1 MATLKLT
8 PRYFNDYE
16 AAYKVLS
23 QTKDFRQSQWESS
36 ANKGELDAYMTVL
49 INAENIKDRQ
59 QFYKDYNLDYS
70 DDKTYTAALY
80 NEILA
85 DRTNTDEERTSYVT
99 DDAGNIVMDEQGK
112 PTTKTYKMSDYDYR
126 KQIIKAYND
135 ANYEK
140 YLVQQE
146 QERKD
151 SMNGFNKFMAT
162 TASIGTEFV
171 YGLANQFDDVFN
183 SLAAIG
189 NGIDAAFKGESI
201 SDAIVKTNASD
212 TWRIFEQAGLQD
224 AIIDFERRYTH
235 MRDLDGNYS
244 NFGKYAGGVASTLGQ
259 MAPSM
264 LGGKLAGGLAKG
276 LGASTKI
283 ATTISEATSTL
294 IFYQGMTAG
303 NVREIYNEMSK
314 NNVTPSSAAILAN
327 ATIKSTLQWAVE
339 IGLARVLGG
348 TSLDKMVFGRSVG
361 KSVGKSLT
369 ASAGKRILGDFVQE
383 GLEEVFQDTSDFLV
397 DKAFGLLIDEN
408 FGKLTNL
415 TWQSLV
421 DSFIIGGLASFAGS
435 AMQIVTTK
443 RVETPNIAYNKDGTM
458 KRYKHDVRYTEDVK
472 DADGNVIYK
481 KGDIKYKAGD
491 VAYSKLNKLASW
503 EYGLNMQS
511 FMQNFATLQEQGEGL
526 IKNYD
531 TKQGTEYAT
540 AFTEMYAAF
549 RMITSVYESIG
560 EERFKAANDIL
571 TTVTSMINAG
581 KFNSASLKMLST
593 DLMNT
598 LQGIDKDA
606 MEKAKDKILKAGITE
621 VEHVVNRDDDLSKLN
636 INDSTKQELE
646 KLFNG
651 DKTIAKI
658 VLTKDGKNIV
668 VTDNQL
674 FVPINYANNGSAE
687 VLYANVAEQTL
698 VENIVKGKYKG
709 FVLDNV
715 LDLYKQVSGKE
726 DADIEEA
733 IYNLV
738 FNDSFFRIVLSTA
751 NKDMYTFVSSLID
764 IEKKVVKDN
773 LRSAIYS
780 QKLNT
785 VIANMKAALFD
796 YLCNQPNADYKLD
809 IFTVDEQKKIA
820 ATRWCRNLY
829 ARVIN
834 NVSFKK
840 LNENDWTVLTNRV
853 NAMPISQTEKNTIL
867 KNLKSEKVDVR
878 TSAMNRIATVYAGV
892 FTTNYDGKI
901 YMPDTTIPNRTFNAF
916 LQEQGQ
922 TIATFVSDSVD
933 TATKNTVAQMY
944 GEYNTE
950 NLIKFRQSQ
959 FMQSTNNKYT
969 FRFNKQGKLGIYEAS
984 TNKQVGFS
992 TYNAQRDSVLK
1003 GTNLDERTV
1012 IERGHK
1018 KNYLVQEILNS
1029 EIDDATAAYL
1039 SIDDVITDPSLLSE
1053 QMQADI
1059 QLKYGEVNIEN
1070 TFLYLRQHFIDKLKT
1085 TTVIVLQD
1093 GSYAFGDIRPMKSSL
1108 IFDSVLINEKTTI
1121 KELIKAKYLY
1131 GRLADI
1137 KIKLT
1142 DDNSVVASYNSDN
1155 NTIFINRVV
1164 AKTGS
1169 DFLTFAFLH
1178 EFQHAIQVENKMN
1191 VGMNSDWIN
1200 SKNLS
1205 KTMRANIIK
1214 DVRKH
1219 RPELFTDIEKGS
1231 NTEAEIVNDFVYFAS
1246 GESTAF
1252 GIDASNLVDF
1262 YPVVV
1267 SDSKAG
1273 TSINFPWGNSYN
1285 ITSKLPASMVFTLET
1300 FDNNLTKEEIAMYTA
1315 ILNDIYDNNDYS
1327 KLESLLSRITPTERN
1342 IIDTFVNLLDVLDAN
1357 NTQYLKIAHVENFEE
1372 LAYEL
1377 VIAIDDMILNKSV
1390 DSSRSGI
1397 RTKLNSVLDT
1407 YLLKTKIPQ
1416 YIYNANYKSLSVT
1429 DLVNLCKNEFSRLPA
1444 TMLPIAQDI
1453 IKQFVDKAVFTVPNI
1468 KIVEYVYDY
1477 DGTRQTDVLGF
1488 QFGNLI
1494 RYNASFIDSKPNFV
1508 RTYLHE
1514 MVHYLTAPLL
1524 WAKDESNINLTSNTK
1539 ILLNLYDSI
1548 YTDLFIGIRK
1558 DKSINNKK
1566 ILYPVTKYEE
1576 LASGI
1581 TNEPFL
1587 KYVSTHNILTNEVR
1601 KAVDLKFNTLFE
1613 NDAER
1618 IISVVKGLID
1628 TDTTSDLIRVFKNY
1642 AKDMENTLVYQSQRY
1657 TETHSGAFAE
1667 LDHDI
1672 LKNKWFRR
1680 ENGKTYYEDD
1690 PNFAKTSLG
1699 PVDYDMSLKS
1709 SNENERK
1716 LLENITKEANTIAQ
1730 ANSNMTSEQLT
1741 NELQQ
1746 KYKFVPADVLREIA
1760 NDVVNKSKIE
1770 LDKLAEN
1777 ITPRKASYK
1786 KKTETKK
1793 RYVSQKAS
1801 TGTNLEKYG
1810 YTAKYKKTQ
1819 MDSGLQKFIVNA
1831 TENINKSLWTKL
1843 TEGKL
1848 TVMDVMD
1855 YFRDTK
1861 TIDNETFKLI
1871 NDSFFQNKNIK
1882 TFEQLNRYV
1891 NDTKK
1896 YYAVRAILN
1905 KLGYGENL
1913 VSSTDTKLFEKVLAI
1928 IDNDEKL
1935 KKLYDEIVD
1944 RYEYFKKEDRQLII
1958 SEKMLRRLW
1967 MQYFD
1972 GSTAS
1977 AGYVAAVAKAA
1988 AINKWIITGDANT
2001 KVAKNL
2007 SDEVAED
2014 IQFGDTV
2021 EDKSSQNAFEEIFYS
2036 ADRKEQVEEIMKIDG
2051 PRYIKE
2057 LMSAGLS
2064 QYQLQEKFHKKWEEL
2079 LEMND
2084 IDFAKQYAK
2093 IVRGM
2098 SSAEIDTI
2106 FARHIV
2112 ADTAGVNVT
2121 KLSETEATKLAIVA
2135 DSLRNNARTSW
2146 AIVNNIRSM
2155 LRTIKSNLTEKSK
2168 KRFIKDNTDIFNDN
2182 FTIKDNLL
2190 YIDKNGKRTYTNEA
2204 SLIELENRIRQLSK
2218 DVRKNAYSSE
2228 AALKIQKSF
2237 ERKIKELERE
2247 KAKLVEKVLTG
2258 KTKKVVTYTIA
2269 DEDIVIDTTKQIPPA
2284 LKRLLE
2290 IEFNKTGTTKT
2301 KYVVEG
2307 DQQYIKSNL
2316 NKFVSEN
2323 AEFLAALSQAD
2334 VDSIIDFYMTSNILP
2349 STNQAGKYSSV
2360 QVYLMTYLLR
2370 ANKLG
2375 QFTLTEQQVSD
2386 IQERLYQIVNISA
2399 KNLANWKA
2407 ALPLLDPTKTIIQ
2420 SLAKST
2426 DIEFSASDVENLVS
2440 VISTGDVSTIEKAKE
2455 RMYRNGLLQYKGR
2468 KQSFVSKLIKFER
2481 MAMLSSPGTAIRNI
2495 TSNVIVSSG
2504 NRLGGAI
2511 GTGVSKL
2518 LEKLWPKKFKHIDGQ
2533 YKFIG
2538 TKVDADTQQF
2548 IKTNIVDNGFLEL
2561 VRDGINKYDTR
2572 KHKTQL
2578 TTGEDAI
2585 IDLTVESI
2593 KSKIFNDQSFKL
2605 KFVNDVQGLILKML
2619 SDNKSI
2625 DKAALRYFGKMLV
2638 EDKVDLTKGLTQNV
2652 INTFAEAYK
2661 LAAFDY
2667 MHKSNFFN
2675 TIETQLKQRLGEGA
2689 YFMYKQVFPFAA
2701 ASWNWFMEGLNYTPV
2716 GLVRGILQYAKLEN
2730 TIETMEAKRQK
2741 GENVVSSRFAEYLAK
2756 RTIGKGIIGTIGMG
2770 IGIALAATGHAGI
2783 DEEDDKYKLF
2793 IAIGGEK
2800 ITVDISNVFGTQGI
2814 LVGIALIS
2822 SFKGDGDI
2830 MSAIAATLD
2839 AMFSDSVYSD
2849 VFNSFRY
2856 SDSFGDWLLQ
2866 QPFTILGM
2874 FIPNFVSTLSSIVN
2888 RYKIKYS
2895 SGIAGKFERLAVKA
2909 IPGIAYAFPKHMDP
2923 YTGETQ
2929 VPYKAQM
2936 LVTLVNKLAPFKI
2949 YPYNVSDI
2957 EKEAISVGVNRG
2969 YLSGRYEINGEK
2981 VKLSAEEFQTA
2992 NEYYGKLNNKKL
3004 SELYSNKKSYKVWD
3018 EKKQEYVELKY
3029 SKMTNEQ
3036 KKTVIERIMNDNG
3049 TITKVYML
3057 TSKGYKYY
3065 TTESN
3070 YDELKKL
3077 GIKNAYKKTKDK
3089 EGFIKS

>member
-8 PRYFNDYE
+8 PNYFNDYE

-36 ANKGELDAYMTVL
+36 ANKGELDQYMTVL

-85 DRTNTDEERTSYVT
+85 DRTNTEQERSRYVT
-99 DDAGNIVMDEQGK
+99 DDAGNIVMDTQGK
-112 PTTKTYKMSDYDYR
+112 PTIEKYKMSDYDYY
-126 KQIIKAYND
+126 KQIIKADND

-140 YLVQQE
+140 YLIQQE

-151 SMNGFNKFMAT
+151 SMNGFNKFIGT
-162 TASIGTEFV
+162 VASIGTEFV

-224 AIIDFERRYTH
+224 AIIEFERRYTH

-244 NFGKYAGGVASTLGQ
+244 GFGKYVGGVASTLGQ
-259 MAPSM
+259 MLPSM
-264 LGGKLAGGLAKG
+264 IGGKLSGSLAKG
-276 LGASTKI
+276 LDASTKT
-283 ATTISEATSTL
+283 ATTISKAVSTL
-294 IFYQGMTAG
+294 VFYQGMTAG
-303 NVREIYNEMSK
+303 NVREIYEQFAK
-314 NNVTPSSAAILAN
+314 DNVTVPSAAILAN

-339 IGLARVLGG
+339 IGLAKVFGG

-361 KSVGKSLT
+361 KSTGKSLT
-369 ASAGKRILGDFVQE
+369 TSAGKRILGDFVQE

-397 DKAFGLLIDEN
+397 DQAFGLLIDEN

-415 TWQSLV
+415 TWQSLI

-443 RVETPNIAYNKDGTM
+443 RVQTANTKVD
-458 KRYKHDVRYTEDVK
+458 R
-472 DADGNVIYK
+472 DGN
-481 KGDIKYKAGD
+481 IKL
-491 VAYSKLNKLASW
+491 SKLNKLASW

-526 IKNYD
+526 IKNYNA
-531 TKQGTEYAT
+531 KQGTEYAT
-540 AFTEMYAAF
+540 AFTEMYSAF
-549 RMITSVYESIG
+549 RMITSVYKSIG
-560 EERFKAANDIL
+560 EERFNAANDIL
-571 TTVTSMINAG
+571 TTITSMINAG

-621 VEHVVNRDDDLSKLN
+621 VELVVNRDDDLSKLN
-636 INDSTKQELE
+636 IKDSTKQELE

-651 DKTIAKI
+651 DKTIAKV
-658 VLTKDGKNIV
+658 VLTKDGKHIV

-674 FVPINYANNGSAE
+674 FVPINYANNSSAE

-698 VENIVKGKYKG
+698 VENIVKGKYRG
-709 FVLDNV
+709 FVLDNI
-715 LDLYKQVSGKE
+715 LDLYKKVSGRE
-726 DADIEEA
+726 DANIEEA
-733 IYNLV
+733 VYNLV

-751 NKDMYTFVSSLID
+751 NKDTYAFVSSLID

-785 VIANMKAALFD
+785 VVSNMKAALFE
-796 YLCNQPNADYKLD
+796 YLCNQPNADYELD

-820 ATRWCRNLY
+820 ATAWCRNLY

-834 NVSFKK
+834 NASFKK

-853 NAMPISQTEKNTIL
+853 NAMPVSQTEKNTIL
-867 KNLKSEKVDVR
+867 NNLKSEKVDVR
-878 TSAMNRIATVYAGV
+878 TSAMNRIATIYAGV

-916 LQEQGQ
+916 LRENELTIQ
-922 TIATFVSDSVD
+922 TLANDDI
-933 TATKNTVAQMY
+933 
-944 GEYNTE
+944 E
-950 NLIKFRQSQ
+950 FRQSQ
-959 FMQSTNNKYT
+959 FMKATNNKYT
-969 FRFNKQGKLGIYEAS
+969 FRFDKQGKLGVYEAS

-992 TYNAQRDSVLK
+992 AYNAQQYSVLK

-1012 IERGHK
+1012 VERGHK

-1029 EIDDATAAYL
+1029 EVDDATAAYL

-1070 TFLYLRQHFIDKLKT
+1070 TFMYLRQHFIDKLKT

-1108 IFDSVLINEKTTI
+1108 IGDSVVINEKTTI
-1121 KELIKAKYLY
+1121 KQLIKSKYLY

-1142 DDNSVVASYNSDN
+1142 DNDIVAEYNSEN
-1155 NTIFINRVV
+1155 NTIFVNKQI
-1164 AKTGS
+1164 AKAGGNY
-1169 DFLTFAFLH
+1169 LTFAFLH

-1191 VGMNSDWIN
+1191 IGINSDWIN

-1219 RPELFTDIEKGS
+1219 KPELFKDITKGS
-1231 NTEAEIVNDFVYFAS
+1231 DTEAKIVNDFVYFAS

-1252 GIDASNLVDF
+1252 GIDASNLIDF

-1267 SDSKAG
+1267 IDSKAG
-1273 TSINFPWGNSYN
+1273 TLISFSWGNSYN

-1315 ILNDIYDNNDYS
+1315 ILNDIYDNDDYS
-1327 KLESLLSRITPTERN
+1327 KLEALLHRITPTENN
-1342 IIDTFVNLLDVLDAN
+1342 IANIFVNLLDVLDAN
-1357 NTQYLKIAHVENFEE
+1357 NTQYLKITHYDSFEE
-1372 LAYEL
+1372 LVYNLCEEIYYMLSNENTDIDVNRSAIL
-1377 VIAIDDMILNKSV
+1377 AKLDQIADE
-1390 DSSRSGI
+1390 
-1397 RTKLNSVLDT
+1397 

-1416 YIYNANYKSLSVT
+1416 NIYDVNYKSLSVNE
-1429 DLVNLCKNEFSRLPA
+1429 LAALCKNNFNKLPA
-1444 TMLPIAQDI
+1444 TMLPIAEDI
-1453 IKQFVDKAVFTVPNI
+1453 VKQFTSKAVFTIPNI
-1468 KIVEYVYDY
+1468 KTIDWLNDVEGYKDTGVH
-1477 DGTRQTDVLGF
+1477 GF
-1488 QFGNLI
+1488 QLGNLI
-1494 RYNASFIDSKPNFV
+1494 RYNALFIDIESDFV

-1524 WAKDESNINLTSNTK
+1524 WAKDRSNIDLSNNTK
-1539 ILLNLYDSI
+1539 ILLDLYNSI
-1548 YTDLFIGIRK
+1548 YTDLLVNIRK
-1558 DKSINNKK
+1558 DKTIKNTD
-1566 ILYPVTKYEE
+1566 ILYPITRFAEV
-1576 LASGI
+1576 ASGI
-1581 TNEPFL
+1581 TNEAFL
-1587 KYVSTHNILTNEVR
+1587 EYIATHDVLTNEVR
-1601 KAVDLKFNTLFE
+1601 KAIDLKFNTSFE
-1613 NDAER
+1613 NDRQRVTA
-1618 IISVVKGLID
+1618 IIKGLID
-1628 TDTTSDLIRVFKNY
+1628 VDTTSDLIRIYKEY
-1642 AKDMENTLVYQSQRY
+1642 TKDIENTMQYQSQQYAER
-1657 TETHSGAFAE
+1657 HHGQFAKLYKDSRRNE
-1667 LDHDI
+1667 
-1672 LKNKWFRR
+1672 WFRLEGTKR
-1680 ENGKTYYEDD
+1680 YYQDD
-1690 PNFAKTSLG
+1690 INFAKTSLG
-1699 PVDYDMSLKS
+1699 PTDYNMSIKP
-1709 SNENERK
+1709 SNESERR
-1716 LLENITKEANTIAQ
+1716 LLENIANEANTIVQ
-1730 ANSNMTSEQLT
+1730 TNSNMKSEQLA

-1746 KYKFVPADVLREIA
+1746 KYKFVPIDILLEIA
-1760 NDVVNKSKIE
+1760 NSVVNKSEIE

-1777 ITPRKASYK
+1777 IAPKKTSYK

-1801 TGTNLEKYG
+1801 VGTNLEKYG

-1819 MDSGLQKFIVNA
+1819 MDPGLQKFIVNA
-1831 TENINKSLWTKL
+1831 TENIDKSLWTKL

-1848 TVMDVMD
+1848 TVTNVMD

-1882 TFEQLNRYV
+1882 TFEQLNSYI
-1891 NDTKK
+1891 NNTNK
-1896 YYAVRAILN
+1896 YYAVRAILI

-1928 IDNDEKL
+1928 IDNDENL
-1935 KKLYDEIVD
+1935 KKLYDDIVD
-1944 RYEYFKKEDRQLII
+1944 RYEYFKKENRQLII

-1967 MQYFD
+1967 MEYFD

-1988 AINKWIITGDANT
+1988 AINKWIITGEADT
-2001 KVAKNL
+2001 KVAKKL

-2014 IQFGDTV
+2014 MRV
-2021 EDKSSQNAFEEIFYS
+2021 EDVLPDEHSQDAFEEIFYS
-2036 ADRKEQVEEIMKIDG
+2036 ANRKEQVEEIMKIAG
-2051 PRYIKE
+2051 PRYIKK
-2057 LMSAGLS
+2057 LMAAGLN
-2064 QYQLQEKFHKKWEEL
+2064 QHQIQAKFHKKWEEL

-2084 IDFAKQYAK
+2084 TDFAKQYAK

-2098 SSAEIDTI
+2098 SSAEVNAI
-2106 FARHIV
+2106 FARHLI
-2112 ADTAGVNVT
+2112 ADTAGVNVNN
-2121 KLSETEATKLAIVA
+2121 LSETEATKLAIVA
-2135 DSLRNNARTSW
+2135 DSLQNSTRTSW

-2168 KRFIKDNTDIFNDN
+2168 KRFLKDNADIFNDN
-2182 FTIKDNLL
+2182 LTIKDDLL
-2190 YIDKNGKRTYTNEA
+2190 YTQKDGKRTYTNEA
-2204 SLIELENRIRQLSK
+2204 NLIELENRIRQLSK
-2218 DVRKNAYSSE
+2218 DVRKNTYSTE
-2228 AALKIQKSF
+2228 ASLRMQKMF
-2237 ERKIKELERE
+2237 KKKIKALELE
-2247 KAKLVEKVLTG
+2247 KVNLVEKVLTG
-2258 KTKKVVTYTIA
+2258 KSKKVVTYTIA
-2269 DEDIVIDTTKQIPPA
+2269 DEDITIDTTKQIPPA

-2386 IQERLYQIVNISA
+2386 IQQRLYQIVNISA

-2440 VISTGDVSTIEKAKE
+2440 AIRTGNVATIEKAKK
-2455 RMYRNGLLQYKGR
+2455 RMYRNGLIQYKGR
-2468 KQSFVSKLIKFER
+2468 KQSFLTKLIKFER
-2481 MAMLSSPGTAIRNI
+2481 MAMLSGPGTAIRNL
-2495 TSNVIVSSG
+2495 TSNVIVSNG
-2504 NRLGGAI
+2504 NRLGSTI
-2511 GTGVSKL
+2511 GTDVSKL
-2518 LEKLWPKKFKHIDGQ
+2518 LEKLWPKKFKHVEGQ
-2533 YKFIG
+2533 YKFTG
-2538 TKVDADTQQF
+2538 TKVDANTQQF
-2548 IKTNIVDNGFLEL
+2548 IKANIIDNGFLEL

-2593 KSKIFNDQSFKL
+2593 KSKIFNDQSFKRKFINNAQSLVL
-2605 KFVNDVQGLILKML
+2605 KVL
-2619 SDNKSI
+2619 SDNKFI
-2625 DKAALRYFGKMLV
+2625 DKDALRYFGKMLV
-2638 EDKVDLTKGLTQNV
+2638 EDKVDLTKGLTQDV

-2667 MHKSNFFN
+2667 MHKPNFFN
-2675 TIETQLKQRLGEGA
+2675 TIETQLKEKLGEGA
-2689 YFMYKQVFPFAA
+2689 YFMYKQIFPFAA
-2701 ASWNWFMEGLNYTPV
+2701 ASWNWAAEGLMYSPI
-2716 GLVRGILQYAKLEN
+2716 GLIKGILDFAKLEK
-2730 TIETMEAKRQK
+2730 TIESMEEKRQR

-2756 RTIGKGIIGTIGMG
+2756 RKIGKGVIGSIGWA
-2770 IGIALAATGHAGI
+2770 IGIALAALGIAGI
-2783 DEEDDKYKLF
+2783 DDEDDKYKLF
-2793 IAIGGEK
+2793 ISIGNEK
-2800 ITVDISNVFGTQGI
+2800 IAVDISNIFGTQGI
-2814 LVGIALIS
+2814 LGGIALIS
-2822 SFKGDGDI
+2822 GFKDNADI
-2830 MSAIAATLD
+2830 TSVLSAVLESI
-2839 AMFSDSVYSD
+2839 FSETIFSE

-2856 SDSFGDWLLQ
+2856 SNSFGEWLVQ
-2866 QPFTILGM
+2866 QPFAMLNM

-2895 SGIAGKFERLAVKA
+2895 SGIAGKFEQLVVKA
-2909 IPGIAYAFPKHMDP
+2909 IPGIVYAFPMPGIPYEFPKYMDP

-2936 LVTLVNKLAPFKI
+2936 LVMLVNKLAPFKI

-2957 EKEAISVGVNRG
+2957 EKEAISVGVDKG
-2969 YLSGRYEINGEK
+2969 YLSGRYEVNGEK
-2981 VKLSAEEFQTA
+2981 IKLSAIEFQTA
-2992 NEYYGKLNNKKL
+2992 NEYYGKLNNKTL

-3018 EKKQEYVELKY
+3018 KKKQEYVELKY

-3065 TTESN
+3065 TNESN

-3077 GIKNAYKKTKDK
+3077 GIKNIYKKTKDK
-3089 EGFIKS
+3089 EGFIKG

>member
-8 PRYFNDYE
+8 PNYFNDYE

-151 SMNGFNKFMAT
+151 SMNGFNKFIGT
-162 TASIGTEFV
+162 VASIGTEFV

-244 NFGKYAGGVASTLGQ
+244 NFGKYVGGVASTLGQ

-264 LGGKLAGGLAKG
+264 LGGKLSGGLAKG

-283 ATTISEATSTL
+283 ANTVSQATSTL
-294 IFYQGMTAG
+294 IFYQGMTSG
-303 NVREIYNEMSK
+303 NIREIYSEMSK

-339 IGLARVLGG
+339 IGLAKVLGG

-443 RVETPNIAYNKDGTM
+443 RVQTANTKVD
-458 KRYKHDVRYTEDVK
+458 R
-472 DADGNVIYK
+472 DGN
-481 KGDIKYKAGD
+481 IKL
-491 VAYSKLNKLASW
+491 SKLNKLASW

-571 TTVTSMINAG
+571 TTITSMINAG

-606 MEKAKDKILKAGITE
+606 METAKDKILKAGITE

-636 INDSTKQELE
+636 IKDSTKQELE
-646 KLFNG
+646 KLFDG

-674 FVPINYANNGSAE
+674 FVPTNYANNGSAE

-709 FVLDNV
+709 FVLDSV

-773 LRSAIYS
+773 LRNAVYS

-829 ARVIN
+829 ARVTN

-853 NAMPISQTEKNTIL
+853 NAMPTSQTEKDTIL

-922 TIATFVSDSVD
+922 TIETFVSDSVD

-959 FMQSTNNKYT
+959 FMQATNNKYT

-1142 DDNSVVASYNSDN
+1142 DDNNVVASYNSNN

-1205 KTMRANIIK
+1205 KTMRANIIA

-1219 RPELFTDIEKGS
+1219 RPELFTDINKGS

-1252 GIDASNLVDF
+1252 GIDASKLVDF

-1267 SDSKAG
+1267 SDSKTG

-1285 ITSKLPASMVFTLET
+1285 ITSRLPASMVFTLET

-1315 ILNDIYDNNDYS
+1315 ILNDIYDNDDYS
-1327 KLESLLSRITPTERN
+1327 KLEALLRRITPTENN
-1342 IIDTFVNLLDVLDAN
+1342 IANVFVNLLDVLDAN
-1357 NTQYLKIAHVENFEE
+1357 NTQYLKITHYDVFEE
-1372 LAYEL
+1372 LVYDL
-1377 VIAIDDMILNKSV
+1377 CNRLYDTYLNKNINSN
-1390 DSSRSGI
+1390 RSAI
-1397 RTKLNSVLDT
+1397 IAKLEYIANE

-1416 YIYNANYKSLSVT
+1416 NIYDVNYKSLSVNE
-1429 DLVNLCKNEFSRLPA
+1429 LAALCKDNFNKLPA
-1444 TMLPIAQDI
+1444 TMLPIAEDI
-1453 IKQFVDKAVFTVPNI
+1453 VKQFTSKAVFTIPNI
-1468 KIVEYVYDY
+1468 KTIDWLNDVEGYKNTGV
-1477 DGTRQTDVLGF
+1477 RGF
-1488 QFGNLI
+1488 QLGNLI
-1494 RYNASFIDSKPNFV
+1494 RYNALFIDIESDFV

-1524 WAKDESNINLTSNTK
+1524 WAKDKSNIDLANNTK
-1539 ILLNLYDSI
+1539 ILLDLYNSI
-1548 YTDLFIGIRK
+1548 YTDLVVNIRK
-1558 DKSINNKK
+1558 DQTIKNAD
-1566 ILYPVTKYEE
+1566 ILYPITGFAEV
-1576 LASGI
+1576 ASGI
-1581 TNEPFL
+1581 TNNAFL
-1587 KYVSTHNILTNEVR
+1587 EYIATHDVLTNEVR
-1601 KAVDLKFNTLFE
+1601 KAIDLKFNTSFE
-1613 NDAER
+1613 NDQQRVTAV
-1618 IISVVKGLID
+1618 IKGLVD
-1628 TDTTSDLIRVFKNY
+1628 TDITSNLIRIYKEY
-1642 AKDMENTLVYQSQRY
+1642 TKDIEDTVEYQSQQY
-1657 TETHSGAFAE
+1657 AE
-1667 LDHDI
+1667 RHHGQFVKLYKDFGQ
-1672 LKNKWFRR
+1672 NKWFRR
-1680 ENGKTYYEDD
+1680 EDSRRYYQDD
-1690 PNFAKTSLG
+1690 INFAKTSLG
-1699 PVDYDMSLKS
+1699 PVDSDMSLKA

-1716 LLENITKEANTIAQ
+1716 LLENITSEANTIIQ

-1760 NDVVNKSKIE
+1760 NDVVNKSGIE
-1770 LDKLAEN
+1770 LDKLAED
-1777 ITPRKASYK
+1777 ITPKKASYK

-1801 TGTNLEKYG
+1801 AGTNLEKYG

-1819 MDSGLQKFIVNA
+1819 MDPGLQKFIVNA
-1831 TENINKSLWTKL
+1831 TENISKSLWKKL

-1848 TVMDVMD
+1848 TAMDVMD

-1882 TFEQLNRYV
+1882 TFEQLNSYI
-1891 NDTKK
+1891 NNTDK

-1905 KLGYGENL
+1905 KLGYGESL
-1913 VSSTDTKLFEKVLAI
+1913 VSSTNTKLFEKVLAI
-1928 IDNDEKL
+1928 IDNDENL
-1935 KKLYDEIVD
+1935 KKLYDDIVA
-1944 RYEYFKKEDRQLII
+1944 RYEYFKKEDRQLVI
-1958 SEKMLRRLW
+1958 SNKMLRRLW
-1967 MQYFD
+1967 MEYFD

-1988 AINKWIITGDANT
+1988 AINKWIITGDAST

-2014 IQFGDTV
+2014 LQFEDTI

-2036 ADRKEQVEEIMKIDG
+2036 ADRKEQVEEIMKIAG
-2051 PRYIKE
+2051 PRYIKK
-2057 LMSAGLS
+2057 LMSAGLNQS
-2064 QYQLQEKFHKKWEEL
+2064 QIQAKFHQKWEQL

-2084 IDFAKQYAK
+2084 IDFTKQYAK

-2098 SSAEIDTI
+2098 SSAEVDAI
-2106 FARHIV
+2106 FARHLV
-2112 ADTAGVNVT
+2112 ADTAGVNVNN
-2121 KLSETEATKLAIVA
+2121 LSETEATKLAIVA
-2135 DSLRNNARTSW
+2135 DSLQNSTRTSW

-2155 LRTIKSNLTEKSK
+2155 LRTIKSNLTEKSR
-2168 KRFIKDNTDIFNDN
+2168 KRFLKDNADVFNDN

-2190 YIDKNGKRTYTNEA
+2190 YTNKNGKRTYTNEA
-2204 SLIELENRIRQLSK
+2204 SLLELENRIRQLSK
-2218 DVRKNAYSSE
+2218 DVRKNAYSTE
-2228 AALKIQKSF
+2228 AVLKIQKSF

-2247 KAKLVEKVLTG
+2247 KGQLVEKVLTG

-2386 IQERLYQIVNISA
+2386 IQQRLYQIVNISA

-2440 VISTGDVSTIEKAKE
+2440 AISTGDVSTIEKAKE
-2455 RMYRNGLLQYKGR
+2455 RMYRNGLIQYKGR
-2468 KQSFVSKLIKFER
+2468 KQSFLTKLIKFER
-2481 MAMLSSPGTAIRNI
+2481 MAMLSGPGTAIRNLA
-2495 TSNVIVSSG
+2495 SNVIVSNG
-2504 NRLGGAI
+2504 NRLGGTI

-2518 LEKLWPKKFKHIDGQ
+2518 LEKLWPKKFKHVDGQ
-2533 YKFIG
+2533 YKFVG

-2548 IKTNIVDNGFLEL
+2548 IKTNIIDNGFLAL
-2561 VRDGINKYDTR
+2561 VRDGINKYDPR

-2605 KFVNDVQGLILKML
+2605 KFINDVQGLILKAL
-2619 SDNKSI
+2619 SDNKFI

-2638 EDKVDLTKGLTQNV
+2638 EDKIDLTKGLTQDV

-2675 TIETQLKQRLGEGA
+2675 TIETQLKQKLGECA

-2701 ASWNWFMEGLNYTPV
+2701 ASLNWAAEGLMYSPV
-2716 GLVRGILQYAKLEN
+2716 GLVKGILDLAKLEK
-2730 TIETMEAKRQK
+2730 TIESMDEKRQR

-2756 RTIGKGIIGTIGMG
+2756 RKIGKGIIGTFGMCV
-2770 IGIALAATGHAGI
+2770 GIALAAAGYAGI

-2793 IAIGGEK
+2793 IAIGNEK
-2800 ITVDISNVFGTQGI
+2800 IAVDISNVFGTQGI
-2814 LVGIALIS
+2814 LIGIALIS
-2822 SFKGDGDI
+2822 AFKDDADI
-2830 MSAIAATLD
+2830 MSV
-2839 AMFSDSVYSD
+2839 FSAVLESMLSETIFSE

-2856 SDSFGDWLLQ
+2856 SDSFGDWLTQ
-2866 QPFTILGM
+2866 QPFAILNM

-2888 RYKIKYS
+2888 RHKIKYS
-2895 SGIAGKFERLAVKA
+2895 SGIAGKFEQMAVKA
-2909 IPGIAYAFPKHMDP
+2909 IPGIAYAFPKYIDP

-2969 YLSGRYEINGEK
+2969 YLSGRYEVNGEK
-2981 VKLSAEEFQTA
+2981 IKLSAEEFQTA

-3029 SKMTNEQ
+3029 SKMTDKQ

-3049 TITKVYML
+3049 TITKIYML
-3057 TSKGYKYY
+3057 TSSGEWKYY
-3065 TTESN
+3065 TNETE
-3070 YDELKKL
+3070 YAELKKL
-3077 GIKNAYKKTKDK
+3077 GIKNIYKKTNDKD
-3089 EGFIKS
+3089 GFVKS

>member
-36 ANKGELDAYMTVL
+36 ANKGELDQYMTVL

-85 DRTNTDEERTSYVT
+85 DRTNTEQERERYIT

-112 PTTKTYKMSDYDYR
+112 PTIEKYKMSDYDYY
-126 KQIIKAYND
+126 KQIIKANND
-135 ANYEK
+135 VNYEK

-151 SMNGFNKFMAT
+151 SMNGFNKFMT
-162 TASIGTEFV
+162 TASIVTEFV
-171 YGLANQFDDVFN
+171 YGLANQLDDVFN

-244 NFGKYAGGVASTLGQ
+244 NFGKYVGGVASTLGQ

-264 LGGKLAGGLAKG
+264 VGGKLAGNLAKG

-294 IFYQGMTAG
+294 VFYQGMTSG
-303 NVREIYNEMSK
+303 NIREIYSEMSK

-339 IGLARVLGG
+339 IGLAKVLGG

-369 ASAGKRILGDFVQE
+369 SSAGKRILGDFVQE

-443 RVETPNIAYNKDGTM
+443 RVQTANTKVD
-458 KRYKHDVRYTEDVK
+458 R
-472 DADGNVIYK
+472 DGN
-481 KGDIKYKAGD
+481 IKL
-491 VAYSKLNKLASW
+491 SKLNKLASW

-571 TTVTSMINAG
+571 TTITSMINAG

-606 MEKAKDKILKAGITE
+606 MEKAKDKVLKAGITE
-621 VEHVVNRDDDLSKLN
+621 VEHVVNRDDDLSTVN

-773 LRSAIYS
+773 LRNAVYS
-780 QKLNT
+780 QKLDT

-809 IFTVDEQKKIA
+809 IFTADEQKKIA

-922 TIATFVSDSVD
+922 TIKTFVSDSVD
-933 TATKNTVAQMY
+933 TATKNTVAKMY

-959 FMQSTNNKYT
+959 FMQATNNKYT

-992 TYNAQRDSVLK
+992 TYNAQQDSVLK

-1108 IFDSVLINEKTTI
+1108 IGDSVVINEKTTI
-1121 KELIKAKYLY
+1121 KKLIKAKYLY

-1155 NTIFINRVV
+1155 NTIFVNRVV

-1191 VGMNSDWIN
+1191 IGMNSNWIN

-1219 RPELFTDIEKGS
+1219 RPELFTDIKKGS

-1267 SDSKAG
+1267 SDSKTG
-1273 TSINFPWGNSYN
+1273 TSIRFSWGNSYN
-1285 ITSKLPASMVFTLET
+1285 ITSMAKLGFSLINYTDLSTL
-1300 FDNNLTKEEIAMYTA
+1300 
-1315 ILNDIYDNNDYS
+1315 YDNILRD
-1327 KLESLLSRITPTERN
+1327 KTTEIDFLEWRKTPQSAFIMPDGTIRLLQ
-1342 IIDTFVNLLDVLDAN
+1342 N
-1357 NTQYLKIAHVENFEE
+1357 NMHH
-1372 LAYEL
+1372 YEL
-1377 VIAIDDMILNKSV
+1377 IDSLTHKGTLKVATDYFNTVPEISIQKSGYNLFV
-1390 DSSRSGI
+1390 AVRVGESI
-1397 RTKLNSVLDT
+1397 TNICQQTLLMVLDT
-1407 YLLKTKIPQ
+1407 L
-1416 YIYNANYKSLSVT
+1416 
-1429 DLVNLCKNEFSRLPA
+1429 
-1444 TMLPIAQDI
+1444 
-1453 IKQFVDKAVFTVPNI
+1453 
-1468 KIVEYVYDY
+1468 YD
-1477 DGTRQTDVLGF
+1477 R
-1488 QFGNLI
+1488 
-1494 RYNASFIDSKPNFV
+1494 
-1508 RTYLHE
+1508 
-1514 MVHYLTAPLL
+1514 
-1524 WAKDESNINLTSNTK
+1524 NINFD
-1539 ILLNLYDSI
+1539 IGSI
-1548 YTDLFIGIRK
+1548 Y
-1558 DKSINNKK
+1558 
-1566 ILYPVTKYEE
+1566 
-1576 LASGI
+1576 
-1581 TNEPFL
+1581 
-1587 KYVSTHNILTNEVR
+1587 
-1601 KAVDLKFNTLFE
+1601 
-1613 NDAER
+1613 
-1618 IISVVKGLID
+1618 
-1628 TDTTSDLIRVFKNY
+1628 
-1642 AKDMENTLVYQSQRY
+1642 Y
-1657 TETHSGAFAE
+1657 TEEGQDFELNSDRAE
-1667 LDHDI
+1667 NSEDLLRKYSI
-1672 LKNKWFRR
+1672 LKKMYN
-1680 ENGKTYYEDD
+1680 TT
-1690 PNFAKTSLG
+1690 ALG
-1699 PVDYDMSLKS
+1699 PTDSDMSLKA

-1716 LLENITKEANTIAQ
+1716 LLENIANEANTIAQ
-1730 ANSNMTSEQLT
+1730 TNSNITSEQLT

-1760 NDVVNKSKIE
+1760 NGVVNKSKIE
-1770 LDKLAEN
+1770 LDKLAED
-1777 ITPRKASYK
+1777 ITLKKASYK

-1801 TGTNLEKYG
+1801 VGTNLEKYG

-1819 MDSGLQKFIVNA
+1819 MDPGLQKFIVNA

-1855 YFRDTK
+1855 YFRDTE

-1905 KLGYGENL
+1905 KLGYAENL
-1913 VSSTDTKLFEKVLAI
+1913 VSSTNTKLFEKVLEI
-1928 IDNDEKL
+1928 IDNDENL

-1944 RYEYFKKEDRQLII
+1944 RYEYFKKENRQLII

-1967 MQYFD
+1967 MEYFD

-1977 AGYVAAVAKAA
+1977 AGYVAAVAKVA

-2007 SDEVAED
+2007 SDEVAENL
-2014 IQFGDTV
+2014 QFEDTV

-2036 ADRKEQVEEIMKIDG
+2036 ADRKEQVEEIMKIAG
-2051 PRYIKE
+2051 PRYIKK
-2057 LMSAGLS
+2057 LMSAGLN
-2064 QYQLQEKFHKKWEEL
+2064 QRQIQAKFHKKWEQL

-2098 SSAEIDTI
+2098 SSDEVDAI
-2106 FARHIV
+2106 FARHLV
-2112 ADTAGVNVT
+2112 ADTAGVNVNN
-2121 KLSETEATKLAIVA
+2121 LSETEATKLAIVA
-2135 DSLRNNARTSW
+2135 DSLQNSTRTSW

-2168 KRFIKDNTDIFNDN
+2168 KRFLKDNADVFNDN

-2190 YIDKNGKRTYTNEA
+2190 YTDKNGKRAYTNEA

-2269 DEDIVIDTTKQIPPA
+2269 DEDITIDTTKQIPPA

-2301 KYVVEG
+2301 KYIVEG

-2440 VISTGDVSTIEKAKE
+2440 AISTGDVATIEKAKE
-2455 RMYRNGLLQYKGR
+2455 RMYSNGLLQYKGR
-2468 KQSFVSKLIKFER
+2468 KQSFLTKLIKFER

-2504 NRLGGAI
+2504 NRLGGVI

-2538 TKVDADTQQF
+2538 TKVDTDTQQF

-2638 EDKVDLTKGLTQNV
+2638 EDKADLTKGLTQNV

-2675 TIETQLKQRLGEGA
+2675 TIETQLKQKLGEGA

-2730 TIETMEAKRQK
+2730 TIETMEAERQK

-2874 FIPNFVSTLSSIVN
+2874 FIPNFISTLSSIVN

-2909 IPGIAYAFPKHMDP
+2909 IPGIAYAFPKYMDP

-2936 LVTLVNKLAPFKI
+2936 LVTLANKLAPFKI

-2957 EKEAISVGVNRG
+2957 EKEAISVGVNKG
-2969 YLSGRYEINGEK
+2969 QLTGKYEINGEK
-2981 VKLSAEEFQTA
+2981 VKLSAAELQTA

-3004 SELYSNKKSYKVWD
+3004 SELYSNKKSYRVWD

-3029 SKMTNEQ
+3029 SKMTDKQ

-3065 TTESN
+3065 TNESN
-3070 YDELKKL
+3070 YNELKKL
-3077 GIKNAYKKTKDK
+3077 GITNIYKKKKDK
-3089 EGFIKS
+3089 EGFIKANVYTNL

>member
-16 AAYKVLS
+16 AAYKILS

-36 ANKGELDAYMTVL
+36 ANKGELDQYVTVL
-49 INAENIKDRQ
+49 LNAENIKDRE

-70 DDKTYTAALY
+70 DDETYTAALY
-80 NEILA
+80 NEILT
-85 DRTNTDEERTSYVT
+85 DRTVTEKERERYKIDE
-99 DDAGNIVMDEQGK
+99 AGNIVMSQGK
-112 PTTKTYKMSDYDYR
+112 PVIEKYKTTDSDYDYY
-126 KQIIKAYND
+126 KQIIKAKND
-135 ANYEK
+135 VNYEK

-151 SMNGFNKFMAT
+151 SMNGFVKFMGT
-162 TASIGTEFV
+162 VASIGTEFV
-171 YGLANQFDDVFN
+171 YGLANQLDDIFN
-183 SLAAIG
+183 SFAAIG
-189 NGIDAAFKGESI
+189 NGIDAAFKGENI
-201 SDAIVKTNASD
+201 NDAIVKTNASD
-212 TWRIFEQAGLQD
+212 TWRIFEQVGLQD

-235 MRDLDGNYS
+235 MRDLNGNYS
-244 NFGKYAGGVASTLGQ
+244 GFGKYVGSVASTIGQ

-264 LGGKLAGGLAKG
+264 LGGKLTGVLAKG
-276 LGASTKI
+276 LGTSAKFANTSAKTV
-283 ATTISEATSTL
+283 STL

-303 NVREIYNEMSK
+303 NVREIYEQFAK
-314 NNVTPSSAAILAN
+314 DDVTVPSASILAN
-327 ATIKSTLQWAVE
+327 ATIKSTLQWGVE
-339 IGLARVLGG
+339 IGLAKILGG
-348 TSLDKMVFGRSVG
+348 TALDKMVFGRAVG

-369 ASAGKRILGDFVQE
+369 SSAGKRILGDFVQE

-397 DKAFGLLIDEN
+397 DKAFGMVIDEN

-421 DSFIIGGLASFAGS
+421 DSFVIGGLASFAGS
-435 AMQIVTTK
+435 AMEILKTK
-443 RVETPNIAYNKDGTM
+443 RVQTTNTKVDRNGNITL
-458 KRYKHDVRYTEDVK
+458 T
-472 DADGNVIYK
+472 
-481 KGDIKYKAGD
+481 
-491 VAYSKLNKLASW
+491 KLNKLASW

-511 FMQNFATLQEQGEGL
+511 FMQNFAILQEQGKGL

-531 TKQGTEYAT
+531 AKQGAEYAT

-549 RMITSVYESIG
+549 RMITSIYENIG

-571 TTVTSMINAG
+571 TAITSMINAG
-581 KFNSASLKMLST
+581 KFNSATLKYLST

-606 MEKAKDKILKAGITE
+606 REKAKDKILNSGITAI
-621 VEHVVNRDDDLSKLN
+621 EHVVNRDDDLSALN
-636 INDSTKQELE
+636 ISDSTKQELE

-651 DKTIAKI
+651 DKTINKI
-658 VLTKDGKNIV
+658 ILTKDGKSIV
-668 VTDNQL
+668 IAGDQL

-687 VLYANVAEQTL
+687 VIYANIAEQTL

-709 FVLDNV
+709 LVLDNV
-715 LDLYKQVSGKE
+715 LDLYRQVSGEE
-726 DADIEEA
+726 DANIEKA

-751 NKDMYTFVSSLID
+751 NKDTYAFVSSLID

-773 LRSAIYS
+773 LRNASYS

-796 YLCNQPNADYKLD
+796 YLCNQPIADYKLD
-809 IFTVDEQKKIA
+809 IFTFNEKRKIA

-840 LNENDWTVLTNRV
+840 LTENDWTVLTNRV
-853 NAMPISQTEKNTIL
+853 NAMPISQTEKDTIL
-867 KNLKSEKVDVR
+867 KNLRSENADVR
-878 TSAMNRIATVYAGV
+878 TSAMNRIAAVYTGV
-892 FTTNYDGKI
+892 FTANYDDKI

-916 LQEQGQ
+916 LQKQGL
-922 TIATFVSDSVD
+922 TIATLISDDID
-933 TATKNTVAQMY
+933 TATKNTVAQIY

-959 FMQSTNNKYT
+959 FMQATNNKYT

-992 TYNAQRDSVLK
+992 AYNAQQDSALK

-1018 KNYLVQEILNS
+1018 QNYLVQEILNS

-1053 QMQADI
+1053 QIQADI
-1059 QLKYGEVNIEN
+1059 QLTYGEVNIEN
-1070 TFLYLRQHFIDKLKT
+1070 TFLYLRQHFIDKHKT

-1108 IFDSVLINEKTTI
+1108 IADFVVINEKTTI
-1121 KELIKAKYLY
+1121 KQLIKAKYLY

-1142 DDNSVVASYNSDN
+1142 DDSSVVAAYNSDN
-1155 NTIFINRVV
+1155 NTIFINSAV
-1164 AKTGS
+1164 AKNGG

-1178 EFQHAIQVENKMN
+1178 EFQHAIQVENRMN
-1191 VGMNSDWIN
+1191 IGMNSNWIN
-1200 SKNLS
+1200 SSKLS

-1231 NTEAEIVNDFVYFAS
+1231 NTEAEIVNNFVYFAS
-1246 GESTAF
+1246 GESTAY
-1252 GIDASNLVDF
+1252 GIDASNLIDF
-1262 YPVVV
+1262 YPVIVT
-1267 SDSKAG
+1267 DSKAG
-1273 TSINFPWGNSYN
+1273 TSISFPWGNSYN

-1315 ILNDIYDNNDYS
+1315 ILDDIYDNNNYS
-1327 KLESLLSRITPTERN
+1327 KLESLLTRTAQIDDN
-1342 IIDTFVNLLDVLDAN
+1342 IVNIFVNLLDVLDAN
-1357 NTQYLKIAHVENFEE
+1357 NTRYLKITHYDLFEE
-1372 LAYEL
+1372 LVYDL
-1377 VIAIDDMILNKSV
+1377 CDRIYDTLLTKNIARNLFIT
-1390 DSSRSGI
+1390 
-1397 RTKLNSVLDT
+1397 RTKLEYISNT

-1416 YIYNANYKSLSVT
+1416 NIYDANYKSLSVNE
-1429 DLVNLCKNEFSRLPA
+1429 LAALCRNNFNKLPA
-1444 TMLPIAQDI
+1444 DMRSIAEDI
-1453 IKQFVDKAVFTVPNI
+1453 VKQFTSKGVFTIPNI
-1468 KIVEYVYDY
+1468 KTVDWVNDTEGYKDS
-1477 DGTRQTDVLGF
+1477 GVLGF
-1488 QFGNLI
+1488 QLGNLI
-1494 RYNASFIDSKPNFV
+1494 RYNALFADSKSDFV
-1508 RTYLHE
+1508 TTYLHE
-1514 MVHYLTAPLL
+1514 MVHYLTVPLL
-1524 WAKDESNINLTSNTK
+1524 WARNNSNFDLTSNTK
-1539 ILLNLYDSI
+1539 MLLDLYDGI
-1548 YTDLFIGIRK
+1548 HTDLLANIRK
-1558 DKSINNKK
+1558 DRTIKDFE
-1566 ILYPVTKYEE
+1566 ILYPITTFAEV
-1576 LASGI
+1576 ASGV
-1581 TNEPFL
+1581 TNEAFL
-1587 KYVSTHNILTNEVR
+1587 KYIATHDVLTNAVR
-1601 KAVDLKFNTLFE
+1601 NAIDRNFNTSFE
-1613 NDAER
+1613 NDRQRVTAV
-1618 IISVVKGLID
+1618 IKGLID
-1628 TDTTSDLIRVFKNY
+1628 TDTTSDLIRIFKAY
-1642 AKDMENTLVYQSQRY
+1642 TKDMENTLEYQSQIYAER
-1657 TETHSGAFAE
+1657 HHGQFAK
-1667 LDHDI
+1667 LYKDSVQ
-1672 LKNKWFRR
+1672 NKWFRR
-1680 ENGKTYYEDD
+1680 EGSRRYYQDD
-1690 PNFAKTSLG
+1690 VNFAKTSLG
-1699 PVDYDMSLKS
+1699 PADTDMSLKV
-1709 SNENERK
+1709 SNENERR
-1716 LLENITKEANTIAQ
+1716 LLENIVNEANTIMQ
-1730 ANSNMTSEQLT
+1730 TNSNITSEQLT

-1746 KYKFVPADVLREIA
+1746 KYQFVPADILREIA
-1760 NDVVNKSKIE
+1760 DGVLNKSKIE

-1777 ITPRKASYK
+1777 IAPKKASYK

-1801 TGTNLEKYG
+1801 VGTNLEKYG

-1819 MDSGLQKFIVNA
+1819 MDPGLQKFIVNA
-1831 TENINKSLWTKL
+1831 NENIDKSLWTKL
-1843 TEGKL
+1843 TEGTL
-1848 TVMDVMD
+1848 TVMDIMD
-1855 YFRDTK
+1855 YLRDAK

-1891 NDTKK
+1891 DDTKK

-1905 KLGYGENL
+1905 KLGYGESLASN
-1913 VSSTDTKLFEKVLAI
+1913 TNAKLFEKVLTI
-1928 IDNDEKL
+1928 IDNDENL

-1944 RYEYFKKEDRQLII
+1944 RYEYFKKENRQLSI

-1988 AINKWIITGDANT
+1988 AINKWIITGEADT
-2001 KVAKNL
+2001 KAAKNL
-2007 SDEVAED
+2007 SDEVADGLLLED
-2014 IQFGDTV
+2014 TL
-2021 EDKSSQNAFEEIFYS
+2021 EDKSSQNAFDEIFYS
-2036 ADRKEQVEEIMKIDG
+2036 ADRKEQVEEIMKIAG
-2051 PRYIKE
+2051 PRYIKK
-2057 LMSAGLS
+2057 LMAAGLNQS
-2064 QYQLQEKFHKKWEEL
+2064 QIQAKFHKKWEQL

-2084 IDFAKQYAK
+2084 TDFAKQYAK

-2098 SSAEIDTI
+2098 SSAEVDAI

-2112 ADTAGVNVT
+2112 ADTAGVNVNN
-2121 KLSETEATKLAIVA
+2121 LSETEATKLAIVA
-2135 DSLRNNARTSW
+2135 DSLQDNTRTRW

-2168 KRFIKDNTDIFNDN
+2168 KRFLKDNADIFNDN
-2182 FTIKDNLL
+2182 LTIKDNLL
-2190 YIDKNGKRTYTNEA
+2190 YTEKDGKRTYTNEA
-2204 SLIELENRIRQLSK
+2204 NLLELENRIRQLSK
-2218 DVRKNAYSSE
+2218 DVRKNTYSTE
-2228 AALKIQKSF
+2228 ASLRMQKMFKKKIQA
-2237 ERKIKELERE
+2237 LERE
-2247 KAKLVEKVLTG
+2247 NAKLVEEVLTG

-2269 DEDIVIDTTKQIPPA
+2269 DEDITIDTTKQIPPA

-2301 KYVVEG
+2301 KYIVEG
-2307 DQQYIKSNL
+2307 DQQYIKSSL

-2349 STNQAGKYSSV
+2349 STNQASKYSSV

-2370 ANKLG
+2370 ANKMG

-2386 IQERLYQIVNISA
+2386 VQERLYQIVNISA

-2407 ALPLLDPTKTIIQ
+2407 ALPLLDPTKAIIQ

-2426 DIEFSASDVENLVS
+2426 DIEFSASDVDNLVS
-2440 VISTGDVSTIEKAKE
+2440 AIATGDVATIEKAKE
-2455 RMYRNGLLQYKGR
+2455 RMYRNGLIQYKGR
-2468 KQSFVSKLIKFER
+2468 KQSFLNKLIKFER
-2481 MAMLSSPGTAIRNI
+2481 MAMLSGPGTAIRNI
-2495 TSNVIVSSG
+2495 TSNIIVDSG
-2504 NRLGGAI
+2504 NRLGGKI
-2511 GTGVSKL
+2511 GTSVSKL
-2518 LEKLWPKKFKHIDGQ
+2518 LEKLWPKKFKSIAGQ
-2533 YKFIG
+2533 YKLVG
-2538 TKVDADTQQF
+2538 TKVDADTIAF
-2548 IKTNIVDNGFLEL
+2548 IKTNFIDNGFLEL
-2561 VRDGINKYDTR
+2561 VRDGVNKYDPR

-2578 TTGEDAI
+2578 TTGDDAI
-2585 IDLTVESI
+2585 IDLVVESI

-2605 KFVNDVQGLILKML
+2605 KFINDAQSLVLKML
-2619 SDNKSI
+2619 SDNKFI
-2625 DKAALRYFGKMLV
+2625 DKAAIRYFGKMLV
-2638 EDKVDLTKGLTQNV
+2638 EDKADLTKGLTQD
-2652 INTFAEAYK
+2652 ILNTFAEAYK

-2667 MHKSNFFN
+2667 MHKPNFFN
-2675 TIETQLKQRLGEGA
+2675 TIETQLRQKLGEGA
-2689 YFMYKQVFPFAA
+2689 YFMYKQIFPFSA
-2701 ASWNWFMEGLNYTPV
+2701 ASWNWAAEGLMYSPI
-2716 GLVRGILQYAKLEN
+2716 GLIKGILDFAKLEK
-2730 TIETMEAKRQK
+2730 TIESMDEKRQR

-2756 RTIGKGIIGTIGMG
+2756 RKIGKGIIGSIGWA
-2770 IGIALAATGHAGI
+2770 IGIALAALGFAGI

-2793 IAIGGEK
+2793 IAIGDEK
-2800 ITVDISNVFGTQGI
+2800 VTVDISNIFGTQGI
-2814 LVGIALIS
+2814 LNGIALIS
-2822 SFKGDGDI
+2822 AFKDNADI
-2830 MSAIAATLD
+2830 LSVFGAVLES
-2839 AMFSDSVYSD
+2839 MFSEMVFSD

-2856 SDSFGDWLLQ
+2856 SDSFGDWLVQ
-2866 QPFTILGM
+2866 QPFAILNM
-2874 FIPNFVSTLSSIVN
+2874 FIPNFLSTLSSIVN
-2888 RYKIKYS
+2888 RHKIQYNP
-2895 SGIAGKFERLAVKA
+2895 GIAGKFERIAVKA
-2909 IPGIAYAFPKHMDP
+2909 IPGIAYAFPKYMDP

-2929 VPYKAQM
+2929 IPYKAQM
-2936 LVTLVNKLAPFKI
+2936 FITLVNKLAPFKI

-2957 EKEAISVGVNRG
+2957 EKEAISVGVNKG
-2969 YLSGRYEINGEK
+2969 PLSGRYEVNDEK
-2981 VKLSAEEFQTA
+2981 VNLSAAELQTA

-3029 SKMTNEQ
+3029 SKMTDKQ

-3049 TITKVYML
+3049 TITKIYML

-3065 TTESN
+3065 TTESD

-3077 GIKNAYKKTKDK
+3077 GIKNVYKKTTNK

>member
-1 MATLKLT
+1 MTTLKLT

-36 ANKGELDAYMTVL
+36 ANKGELDQYMTVL

-85 DRTNTDEERTSYVT
+85 DRTNTEQERERYIT
-99 DDAGNIVMDEQGK
+99 DDAGNIVTDEKGK
-112 PTTKTYKMSDYDYR
+112 PTIEKYKMSDYDYY
-126 KQIIKAYND
+126 KQIIKANND
-135 ANYEK
+135 VNYEK

-162 TASIGTEFV
+162 TASIGTEFI

-244 NFGKYAGGVASTLGQ
+244 NFGKYVGGVASTLGQ

-264 LGGKLAGGLAKG
+264 VGGKLAGNLAKG

-294 IFYQGMTAG
+294 IFYQGMTSG
-303 NVREIYNEMSK
+303 NIREIYSEMSK

-339 IGLARVLGG
+339 IGLAKVLGG

-443 RVETPNIAYNKDGTM
+443 RVQTANTKVDRN
-458 KRYKHDVRYTEDVK
+458 
-472 DADGNVIYK
+472 
-481 KGDIKYKAGD
+481 GDIKL
-491 VAYSKLNKLASW
+491 SKLNKLASW

-531 TKQGTEYAT
+531 TKQGTEYTT

-571 TTVTSMINAG
+571 TTITSMINAG

-621 VEHVVNRDDDLSKLN
+621 VEHVVNRDDDLSTLN
-636 INDSTKQELE
+636 INDSTKQELD

-658 VLTKDGKNIV
+658 VLTKDGKTIV

-773 LRSAIYS
+773 LRNAVYS
-780 QKLNT
+780 QKLDT

-959 FMQSTNNKYT
+959 FMQATNNKYT

-1085 TTVIVLQD
+1085 TTIIVLQD

-1108 IFDSVLINEKTTI
+1108 IGDSVVINEKTTI
-1121 KELIKAKYLY
+1121 KKLIKAKYLY
-1131 GRLADI
+1131 GRLTNI

-1155 NTIFINRVV
+1155 NTIFVNRVV

-1191 VGMNSDWIN
+1191 IGMNSNWIN
-1200 SKNLS
+1200 SKNLN

-1219 RPELFTDIEKGS
+1219 RPELFTDIKKGS

-1252 GIDASNLVDF
+1252 GIDASKLVDF

-1267 SDSKAG
+1267 SDSKTG
-1273 TSINFPWGNSYN
+1273 TSISFPWGNSYN
-1285 ITSKLPASMVFTLET
+1285 ITSMAKLGFSLINYTDLSTLYDKILRDKTTEIDFLEWRKT
-1300 FDNNLTKEEIAMYTA
+1300 PQSAFIMPDGTIRLLQNNM
-1315 ILNDIYDNNDYS
+1315 
-1327 KLESLLSRITPTERN
+1327 
-1342 IIDTFVNLLDVLDAN
+1342 
-1357 NTQYLKIAHVENFEE
+1357 HH
-1372 LAYEL
+1372 YEL
-1377 VIAIDDMILNKSV
+1377 IDSLTHKRTLKVATDYFNTVPEISIQKSGYNLFV
-1390 DSSRSGI
+1390 AVRVGESI
-1397 RTKLNSVLDT
+1397 TNVCQQTLLMVLDT
-1407 YLLKTKIPQ
+1407 L
-1416 YIYNANYKSLSVT
+1416 
-1429 DLVNLCKNEFSRLPA
+1429 
-1444 TMLPIAQDI
+1444 
-1453 IKQFVDKAVFTVPNI
+1453 
-1468 KIVEYVYDY
+1468 YD
-1477 DGTRQTDVLGF
+1477 R
-1488 QFGNLI
+1488 
-1494 RYNASFIDSKPNFV
+1494 
-1508 RTYLHE
+1508 
-1514 MVHYLTAPLL
+1514 
-1524 WAKDESNINLTSNTK
+1524 NINFD
-1539 ILLNLYDSI
+1539 IGSI
-1548 YTDLFIGIRK
+1548 Y
-1558 DKSINNKK
+1558 
-1566 ILYPVTKYEE
+1566 
-1576 LASGI
+1576 
-1581 TNEPFL
+1581 
-1587 KYVSTHNILTNEVR
+1587 
-1601 KAVDLKFNTLFE
+1601 
-1613 NDAER
+1613 
-1618 IISVVKGLID
+1618 
-1628 TDTTSDLIRVFKNY
+1628 
-1642 AKDMENTLVYQSQRY
+1642 Y
-1657 TETHSGAFAE
+1657 TEEGQDFELNSDRAE
-1667 LDHDI
+1667 NSEDLLRKYSV
-1672 LKNKWFRR
+1672 LKKMYN
-1680 ENGKTYYEDD
+1680 TT
-1690 PNFAKTSLG
+1690 ALG
-1699 PVDYDMSLKS
+1699 PTDSDMSLKA

-1716 LLENITKEANTIAQ
+1716 LLENITNEANTIAQ
-1730 ANSNMTSEQLT
+1730 TNSNITSEQLT

-1760 NDVVNKSKIE
+1760 NGVVNKSKIE
-1770 LDKLAEN
+1770 LDKLAED
-1777 ITPRKASYK
+1777 ITPKKASYK

-1801 TGTNLEKYG
+1801 VGTNLEKYG

-1819 MDSGLQKFIVNA
+1819 MDPGLQKFIVNA

-1855 YFRDTK
+1855 YFRDTE

-1871 NDSFFQNKNIK
+1871 NDGFFQNKNIK

-1913 VSSTDTKLFEKVLAI
+1913 VSSTNTKLFEKVLEI
-1928 IDNDEKL
+1928 IDNDENL

-1944 RYEYFKKEDRQLII
+1944 RYEYFKKENRQLTI

-1967 MQYFD
+1967 MEYFD

-1977 AGYVAAVAKAA
+1977 AGYVAAVAKVA

-2007 SDEVAED
+2007 SDEVAENL
-2014 IQFGDTV
+2014 QFEDTV

-2036 ADRKEQVEEIMKIDG
+2036 ADRKEQVEEIMKIAG
-2051 PRYIKE
+2051 PRYIKK
-2057 LMSAGLS
+2057 LMSAGLNQS
-2064 QYQLQEKFHKKWEEL
+2064 QIQAKFHKKWEQL

-2098 SSAEIDTI
+2098 SSDEVDAI
-2106 FARHIV
+2106 FARHLV
-2112 ADTAGVNVT
+2112 ADTAGVNVNN
-2121 KLSETEATKLAIVA
+2121 LSETEATKLAIVA
-2135 DSLRNNARTSW
+2135 DSLQNNIRTSW

-2168 KRFIKDNTDIFNDN
+2168 KRFLKDNADVFNDN

-2269 DEDIVIDTTKQIPPA
+2269 DEDITIDTTKQIPPA

-2301 KYVVEG
+2301 KYIVEG

-2334 VDSIIDFYMTSNILP
+2334 VDSVIDFYMTSNILP

-2426 DIEFSASDVENLVS
+2426 DIEFSASDVKNLVS
-2440 VISTGDVSTIEKAKE
+2440 AISTGDVSTIEKAKE

-2675 TIETQLKQRLGEGA
+2675 TIETQLKQKLGEGA

-2730 TIETMEAKRQK
+2730 TIETMEAKRKK

-2756 RTIGKGIIGTIGMG
+2756 RTIGKGILGTIGMG

-2874 FIPNFVSTLSSIVN
+2874 FIPNFISTLSSIVN
-2888 RYKIKYS
+2888 SYKIKYS

-2909 IPGIAYAFPKHMDP
+2909 IPGIAYAFPKYMDP

-2936 LVTLVNKLAPFKI
+2936 LVTLANKLTPFKI

-2957 EKEAISVGVNRG
+2957 EKEAISVGVNKG
-2969 YLSGRYEINGEK
+2969 QLTGKYEINGEK

-3029 SKMTNEQ
+3029 SKMTDKQ

-3077 GIKNAYKKTKDK
+3077 GIKNVYKKTKDK
-3089 EGFIKS
+3089 EGFVKS

>member
-8 PRYFNDYE
+8 PHYFNDYE

-36 ANKGELDAYMTVL
+36 ANKGELDQYMTVL

-85 DRTNTDEERTSYVT
+85 DRTNTEQDRERYIT

-112 PTTKTYKMSDYDYR
+112 PTVEKYKMSDYDYY
-126 KQIIKAYND
+126 KQIIKANND
-135 ANYEK
+135 VNYEK
-140 YLVQQE
+140 YLIQQE

-244 NFGKYAGGVASTLGQ
+244 NFGKYVGGVASTLGQ

-264 LGGKLAGGLAKG
+264 LGGKLTGSLAKG

-283 ATTISEATSTL
+283 ATTVSQAASTL
-294 IFYQGMTAG
+294 IFYQGMTSG
-303 NVREIYNEMSK
+303 NIREIYSEMSK

-339 IGLARVLGG
+339 VGLAKVFGG

-369 ASAGKRILGDFVQE
+369 GSAGKRILGDFVQE

-443 RVETPNIAYNKDGTM
+443 RVQTTNTKVDRNGNIKL
-458 KRYKHDVRYTEDVK
+458 
-472 DADGNVIYK
+472 
-481 KGDIKYKAGD
+481 
-491 VAYSKLNKLASW
+491 SKLNKLASW

-511 FMQNFATLQEQGEGL
+511 FMQNFAILQEQGEGL

-531 TKQGTEYAT
+531 AKQGTEYAT
-540 AFTEMYAAF
+540 AFTEMYSAF

-571 TTVTSMINAG
+571 TTITSMINAG

-636 INDSTKQELE
+636 INDSTKQEIE

-651 DKTIAKI
+651 DKAIAKI
-658 VLTKDGKNIV
+658 VLTKDGKNVV

-773 LRSAIYS
+773 LRNAVYS
-780 QKLNT
+780 QKLDT

-959 FMQSTNNKYT
+959 FMQATNNKYT

-992 TYNAQRDSVLK
+992 TYNAQQDSVLK

-1059 QLKYGEVNIEN
+1059 QLKYGEVSIEN

-1108 IFDSVLINEKTTI
+1108 ISDSVLINEKTTI
-1121 KELIKAKYLY
+1121 KQLIKAKYLY
-1131 GRLADI
+1131 GRLANI

-1155 NTIFINRVV
+1155 NTIFVNRVV

-1191 VGMNSDWIN
+1191 IGMNSNWIN

-1219 RPELFTDIEKGS
+1219 RPELFTDIKKGS

-1252 GIDASNLVDF
+1252 GIDASKLVDF
-1262 YPVVV
+1262 YPVIV

-1273 TSINFPWGNSYN
+1273 TSISFSWGNSYN
-1285 ITSKLPASMVFTLET
+1285 ITSMAKLGMSLIDYTDLSTLYDKVLRDKT
-1300 FDNNLTKEEIAMYTA
+1300 TEIDFLEWRKTPQSAFIMPDGT
-1315 ILNDIYDNNDYS
+1315 IRLLQNDM
-1327 KLESLLSRITPTERN
+1327 
-1342 IIDTFVNLLDVLDAN
+1342 
-1357 NTQYLKIAHVENFEE
+1357 HH
-1372 LAYEL
+1372 YEL
-1377 VIAIDDMILNKSV
+1377 IDSLTHKGTLKVATDYFNTVPEISIQKSGYNLFVAIRVGESITNICQQTLLM
-1390 DSSRSGI
+1390 
-1397 RTKLNSVLDT
+1397 VLDT
-1407 YLLKTKIPQ
+1407 L
-1416 YIYNANYKSLSVT
+1416 
-1429 DLVNLCKNEFSRLPA
+1429 
-1444 TMLPIAQDI
+1444 
-1453 IKQFVDKAVFTVPNI
+1453 
-1468 KIVEYVYDY
+1468 YD
-1477 DGTRQTDVLGF
+1477 Q
-1488 QFGNLI
+1488 
-1494 RYNASFIDSKPNFV
+1494 
-1508 RTYLHE
+1508 
-1514 MVHYLTAPLL
+1514 
-1524 WAKDESNINLTSNTK
+1524 NINFD
-1539 ILLNLYDSI
+1539 IGSI
-1548 YTDLFIGIRK
+1548 Y
-1558 DKSINNKK
+1558 
-1566 ILYPVTKYEE
+1566 
-1576 LASGI
+1576 
-1581 TNEPFL
+1581 
-1587 KYVSTHNILTNEVR
+1587 
-1601 KAVDLKFNTLFE
+1601 
-1613 NDAER
+1613 
-1618 IISVVKGLID
+1618 
-1628 TDTTSDLIRVFKNY
+1628 
-1642 AKDMENTLVYQSQRY
+1642 Y
-1657 TETHSGAFAE
+1657 TEEGQDFVLNSDRAE
-1667 LDHDI
+1667 NSEDLLRKYSI
-1672 LKNKWFRR
+1672 LKKMYN
-1680 ENGKTYYEDD
+1680 T
-1690 PNFAKTSLG
+1690 TSLG
-1699 PVDYDMSLKS
+1699 PTDSDMSLKA

-1716 LLENITKEANTIAQ
+1716 LLENITNEANTIAQ
-1730 ANSNMTSEQLT
+1730 TNSNVTSEQLT

-1746 KYKFVPADVLREIA
+1746 KYQFVPIDVLREIA
-1760 NDVVNKSKIE
+1760 NGVLNKSKIE
-1770 LDKLAEN
+1770 LDKLAED
-1777 ITPRKASYK
+1777 ITPKTASYK

-1819 MDSGLQKFIVNA
+1819 MDPGLQKFIVNA
-1831 TENINKSLWTKL
+1831 TENIDESLWTKL

-1848 TVMDVMD
+1848 TVTDVMD

-1871 NDSFFQNKNIK
+1871 NDSFFQNTHIK
-1882 TFEQLNRYV
+1882 TFEQLDSYIN
-1891 NDTKK
+1891 NTDK

-1905 KLGYGENL
+1905 KLGYGESL
-1913 VSSTDTKLFEKVLAI
+1913 VSSTNTKLFEKVLAI
-1928 IDNDEKL
+1928 IDNDENL
-1935 KKLYDEIVD
+1935 KKIYDDIVT
-1944 RYEYFKKEDRQLII
+1944 RYEYFKKEDRQLVI
-1958 SEKMLRRLW
+1958 SNKMLRRLW
-1967 MQYFD
+1967 MEYFD

-1988 AINKWIITGDANT
+1988 AINKWIITGEADT
-2001 KVAKNL
+2001 KVAKKL
-2007 SDEVAED
+2007 SDEIGED
-2014 IQFGDTV
+2014 LQFEDTV

-2036 ADRKEQVEEIMKIDG
+2036 ADRKEQVEEIMKIAG
-2051 PRYIKE
+2051 PRYVKK
-2057 LMSAGLS
+2057 LMAAGLNQS
-2064 QYQLQEKFHKKWEEL
+2064 QIQTKFHQKWEQL
-2079 LEMND
+2079 LDMND
-2084 IDFAKQYAK
+2084 TDFARQYAK

-2098 SSAEIDTI
+2098 SSAEVDAI
-2106 FARHIV
+2106 FARHII
-2112 ADTAGVNVT
+2112 ADTAGVNVNN
-2121 KLSETEATKLAIVA
+2121 LSETEATKLAIVA
-2135 DSLRNNARTSW
+2135 DGLRNNTRTSW

-2168 KRFIKDNTDIFNDN
+2168 KRFLIDNADVFNDN

-2190 YIDKNGKRTYTNEA
+2190 YNDKNGKRTYTNEA
-2204 SLIELENRIRQLSK
+2204 SLLELESRIRQLSK

-2247 KAKLVEKVLTG
+2247 KAKLVEEVLTG

-2269 DEDIVIDTTKQIPPA
+2269 DEDITIDTTKQIPPA

-2301 KYVVEG
+2301 KYIVEG

-2440 VISTGDVSTIEKAKE
+2440 AISTGDVATIEKAKE

-2730 TIETMEAKRQK
+2730 TIETMEDKRQK

-2756 RTIGKGIIGTIGMG
+2756 RTIGKGILGTIGMG
-2770 IGIALAATGHAGI
+2770 IGIALAATGLAGI

-2874 FIPNFVSTLSSIVN
+2874 FIPNFISTLSSIIN

-2895 SGIAGKFERLAVKA
+2895 SGIAGKFERMAVKA
-2909 IPGIAYAFPKHMDP
+2909 IPGIAYAFPKYMDP

-2957 EKEAISVGVNRG
+2957 EKEAISVGVNKG
-2969 YLSGRYEINGEK
+2969 QLTGRYEINGEK

-3077 GIKNAYKKTKDK
+3077 GIKNVYKKTKDK
-3089 EGFIKS
+3089 EGFVKS

>member
-8 PRYFNDYE
+8 PHYFNNYE

-36 ANKGELDAYMTVL
+36 ANKGELDQYMTVL

-85 DRTNTDEERTSYVT
+85 DRTNTEQDRERYIT
-99 DDAGNIVMDEQGK
+99 DDAGNIVTDKQGK
-112 PTTKTYKMSDYDYR
+112 PTIEKYKMSDYDYY
-126 KQIIKAYND
+126 KQIIKANND

-140 YLVQQE
+140 YLIQQE

-151 SMNGFNKFMAT
+151 SMNGFNKFIAT

-189 NGIDAAFKGESI
+189 NGIDAAIKGESI

-244 NFGKYAGGVASTLGQ
+244 NFGKYVGGVASTLGQ

-264 LGGKLAGGLAKG
+264 VGGKLAGSLAKG

-294 IFYQGMTAG
+294 IFYQGMTSS
-303 NVREIYNEMSK
+303 NIREIYSEMSK

-339 IGLARVLGG
+339 IGLAKVLGG

-369 ASAGKRILGDFVQE
+369 TSAGKRILGDFVEE

-415 TWQSLV
+415 TWQSLI

-443 RVETPNIAYNKDGTM
+443 RVQTANTKVD
-458 KRYKHDVRYTEDVK
+458 R
-472 DADGNVIYK
+472 DGNVK
-481 KGDIKYKAGD
+481 L
-491 VAYSKLNKLASW
+491 SKLNKLASW

-531 TKQGTEYAT
+531 AKQGTEYAT

-549 RMITSVYESIG
+549 RMITSIYDNIG

-571 TTVTSMINAG
+571 TAITSMINAG

-598 LQGIDKDA
+598 LQDIDKDA

-621 VEHVVNRDDDLSKLN
+621 VEHVVNRDDDLSALD

-646 KLFNG
+646 KSFDG

-698 VENIVKGKYKG
+698 VENIVKGEYRG

-726 DADIEEA
+726 DANIEEA

-751 NKDMYTFVSSLID
+751 NKDTYAFVSSLID

-785 VIANMKAALFD
+785 VVSNMKAALLD
-796 YLCNQPNADYKLD
+796 YLSNQPNADYKLD

-820 ATRWCRNLY
+820 AKRWCRNLY

-853 NAMPISQTEKNTIL
+853 NAMPVSQTEKDTIL

-916 LQEQGQ
+916 LQENGLTIQ
-922 TIATFVSDSVD
+922 TLAKDDI
-933 TATKNTVAQMY
+933 
-944 GEYNTE
+944 E
-950 NLIKFRQSQ
+950 FRQSQ
-959 FMQSTNNKYT
+959 FIKATNNKYT
-969 FRFNKQGKLGIYEAS
+969 FRFDKQGKLGVYEAS

-992 TYNAQRDSVLK
+992 AYNAQRDSVLK

-1012 IERGHK
+1012 VERGHK

-1053 QMQADI
+1053 QIQADI
-1059 QLKYGEVNIEN
+1059 QLKYTDVNIEN
-1070 TFLYLRQHFIDKLKT
+1070 TFLYLRQYFIDKLET

-1108 IFDSVLINEKTTI
+1108 VGDSVVINEKTTI
-1121 KELIKAKYLY
+1121 KQLIKSKYLY

-1155 NTIFINRVV
+1155 NTIFVNRVV

-1178 EFQHAIQVENKMN
+1178 EFQHAMQVENKMN
-1191 VGMNSDWIN
+1191 IGMNSNWIS

-1219 RPELFTDIEKGS
+1219 RPELFTNIEKGS

-1267 SDSKAG
+1267 SDSKTG
-1273 TSINFPWGNSYN
+1273 TSISFPWGNSYN
-1285 ITSKLPASMVFTLET
+1285 ITSRLPASMVFTLET

-1327 KLESLLSRITPTERN
+1327 KLESLLSRITPTKNN

-1372 LAYEL
+1372 LVYEL
-1377 VIAIDDMILNKSV
+1377 AIAIDDMISSKSV
-1390 DSSRSGI
+1390 DSRRSGI
-1397 RTKLNSVLDT
+1397 RAKLNFVLDT

-1429 DLVNLCKNEFSRLPA
+1429 NLVNLCKNEFSKLPA

-1468 KIVEYVYDY
+1468 KIVEYVYDEN
-1477 DGTRQTDVLGF
+1477 GIRQTNVLGF

-1494 RYNASFIDSKPNFV
+1494 RYNASFIDSESSFV

-1524 WAKDESNINLTSNTK
+1524 WAQDESNVNLTSNTK

-1548 YTDLFIGIRK
+1548 YRDVFIGLYK
-1558 DKSINNKK
+1558 DKSIKNDK

-1587 KYVSTHNILTNEVR
+1587 EYVSTHNILTNKVR
-1601 KAVDLKFNTLFE
+1601 KAIDLKFNTLFE

-1628 TDTTSDLIRVFKNY
+1628 TATTSDLIRVFRNY
-1642 AKDMENTLVYQSQRY
+1642 AKDMENTLEYQSQRY

-1667 LDHDI
+1667 LDYDV
-1672 LKNKWFRR
+1672 LKNKYYRR
-1680 ENGKTYYEDD
+1680 ENGKKYYQGD

-1699 PVDYDMSLKS
+1699 PTDSDMSLKV

-1716 LLENITKEANTIAQ
+1716 LLENITNEANTIAQ

-1746 KYKFVPADVLREIA
+1746 KYEFVPVDVLREIA
-1760 NDVVNKSKIE
+1760 DGVVNKSKIE

-1777 ITPRKASYK
+1777 ITHKKASYK

-1819 MDSGLQKFIVNA
+1819 MDPGLQKFIVNA

-1977 AGYVAAVAKAA
+1977 AGYVATVAKAA

-2007 SDEVAED
+2007 SDEIADGLRFE
-2014 IQFGDTV
+2014 DTV

-2036 ADRKEQVEEIMKIDG
+2036 ADRKEQVEEIMKIAG
-2051 PRYIKE
+2051 PRYIKK
-2057 LMSAGLS
+2057 LMSAGLNQS
-2064 QYQLQEKFHKKWEEL
+2064 QIQAKFHQKWEQL

-2084 IDFAKQYAK
+2084 TDFAKQYAK

-2106 FARHIV
+2106 FSRHIV
-2112 ADTAGVNVT
+2112 ADTAGVNVNN
-2121 KLSETEATKLAIVA
+2121 LSETEATKLAIVA
-2135 DSLRNNARTSW
+2135 DGLQNSTRTSW
-2146 AIVNNIRSM
+2146 AIVNNTRSM

-2168 KRFIKDNTDIFNDN
+2168 KRFLKDNADIFNDN
-2182 FTIKDNLL
+2182 LTIKDNLL
-2190 YIDKNGKRTYTNEA
+2190 YTEKNGKRTYASEA
-2204 SLIELENRIRQLSK
+2204 SLLELESRIRQLSK
-2218 DVRKNAYSSE
+2218 DVRKNTYSTE
-2228 AALKIQKSF
+2228 ASLRMQKMF
-2237 ERKIKELERE
+2237 KKKIKKLELE
-2247 KAKLVEKVLTG
+2247 KARLVEEALTG

-2269 DEDIVIDTTKQIPPA
+2269 DEDITIDTTKQIPPA

-2301 KYVVEG
+2301 KYIVEG

-2334 VDSIIDFYMTSNILP
+2334 VDSIIDFYMTSDILP
-2349 STNQAGKYSSV
+2349 STNQASKYSSV

-2386 IQERLYQIVNISA
+2386 IQQRLYQIVNISA

-2440 VISTGDVSTIEKAKE
+2440 AISTGDVASIEKAKE
-2455 RMYRNGLLQYKGR
+2455 RMYRNGLIQYKGR
-2468 KQSFVSKLIKFER
+2468 KQSFLTKLIKFER
-2481 MAMLSSPGTAIRNI
+2481 MAMLSGPGTAIRNL
-2495 TSNVIVSSG
+2495 TSNVIVSGG
-2504 NRLGGAI
+2504 NRLGGTI

-2518 LEKLWPKKFKHIDGQ
+2518 LEKLWPKKFKHVDGQ
-2533 YKFIG
+2533 YKFVG
-2538 TKVDADTQQF
+2538 TKVDADTRQF

-2561 VRDGINKYDTR
+2561 VRDGINKYDPR

-2578 TTGEDAI
+2578 TTGEDAM

-2605 KFVNDVQGLILKML
+2605 KFVNDAQSLILKAL
-2619 SDNKSI
+2619 SDNKFI

-2667 MHKSNFFN
+2667 MHKPNFFN
-2675 TIETQLKQRLGEGA
+2675 TIETQLKQKLGEGA

-2701 ASWNWFMEGLNYTPV
+2701 ASLNWAAEGLMYSPV
-2716 GLVRGILQYAKLEN
+2716 GLAKGILDLAKLEK
-2730 TIETMEAKRQK
+2730 TIESMDEKRQR

-2756 RTIGKGIIGTIGMG
+2756 RKIGKGIIGTFAMCV
-2770 IGIALAATGHAGI
+2770 GIALAAAGYAGI

-2793 IAIGGEK
+2793 IAIGDEK
-2800 ITVDISNVFGTQGI
+2800 IAVDISNIFGTQGI
-2814 LVGIALIS
+2814 FIGIALIS
-2822 SFKGDGDI
+2822 GFKDNADI
-2830 MSAIAATLD
+2830 MSV
-2839 AMFSDSVYSD
+2839 FSAVLESMLSETIFSE

-2856 SDSFGDWLLQ
+2856 SDSFGDWLMQ
-2866 QPFTILGM
+2866 QPFAILNM

-2888 RYKIKYS
+2888 RHKIKYS
-2895 SGIAGKFERLAVKA
+2895 SGIAGKFEQIAVKA
-2909 IPGIAYAFPKHMDP
+2909 IPGIAYAFPKYMDP

-2969 YLSGRYEINGEK
+2969 YLSGRYEVNGEK
-2981 VKLSAEEFQTA
+2981 IKLSAEEFQTA

-3004 SELYSNKKSYKVWD
+3004 SELYSNKKSYRVWD
-3018 EKKQEYVELKY
+3018 EKKHEYVEIKY
-3029 SKMTNEQ
+3029 SKMTDEQ
-3036 KKTVIERIMNDNG
+3036 KKTVIERIMNNNG
-3049 TITKVYML
+3049 TITKIYML
-3057 TSKGYKYY
+3057 TSSGKWKYY
-3065 TTESN
+3065 TNETE
-3070 YDELKKL
+3070 YAELKKL
-3077 GIKNAYKKTKDK
+3077 GIKNVYKKTKDK
-3089 EGFIKS
+3089 EGFVKANVYTNS

>member
-36 ANKGELDAYMTVL
+36 ANKGELDQYMTVL

-85 DRTNTDEERTSYVT
+85 DRTNTEQERERYIT
-99 DDAGNIVMDEQGK
+99 DDAGNIVMDAQGK
-112 PTTKTYKMSDYDYR
+112 PTTEKYKMSDYDYY
-126 KQIIKAYND
+126 KQIIKANNNV
-135 ANYEK
+135 NYEK
-140 YLVQQE
+140 YLAKQE

-151 SMNGFNKFMAT
+151 ARNGFDKFMAT
-162 TASIGTEFV
+162 VASVGTEFV
-171 YGLANQFDDVFN
+171 YGLANQLDDIFN
-183 SLAAIG
+183 RLAAIG
-189 NGIDAAFKGESI
+189 NGVDAAFKGESM

-224 AIIDFERRYTH
+224 AIVDFERRYTH
-235 MRDLDGNYS
+235 MRDLNGNYS
-244 NFGKYAGGVASTLGQ
+244 NFGKYVGGVASTLGQ

-264 LGGKLAGGLAKG
+264 VGSKLAGGVAKG

-283 ATTISEATSTL
+283 ASTISQATSTL
-294 IFYQGMTAG
+294 IFYRGITAG

-397 DKAFGLLIDEN
+397 DQAFGLLIDEN

-415 TWQSLV
+415 TWESLI

-435 AMQIVTTK
+435 AIQIVTTK
-443 RVETPNIAYNKDGTM
+443 KVQTANTKVDRNGNIKL
-458 KRYKHDVRYTEDVK
+458 R
-472 DADGNVIYK
+472 
-481 KGDIKYKAGD
+481 
-491 VAYSKLNKLASW
+491 KLNKLASW

-511 FMQNFATLQEQGEGL
+511 FMQNFATLQEQGKGL
-526 IKNYD
+526 IKHYNA
-531 TKQGTEYAT
+531 KQGAKYAT

-549 RMITSVYESIG
+549 RMITSIYDSIG

-571 TTVTSMINAG
+571 TTITSMINAG
-581 KFNSASLKMLST
+581 KFNSASLKDLST

-606 MEKAKDKILKAGITE
+606 MENAKNKILEACITE
-621 VEHVVNRDDDLSKLN
+621 IEHVVNRDDDLSTLN

-674 FVPINYANNGSAE
+674 FVPINYANNGNAE
-687 VLYANVAEQTL
+687 ILYANIAEQTL
-698 VENIVKGKYKG
+698 VENIVKGEYKG
-709 FVLDNV
+709 FVLDNI
-715 LDLYKQVSGKE
+715 LNLYKQVSGKE
-726 DADIEEA
+726 DANMEEA
-733 IYNLV
+733 IYNLI

-751 NKDMYTFVSSLID
+751 NKDTYAFVSSLID
-764 IEKKVVKDN
+764 IEKKVVRDN

-780 QKLNT
+780 QKLDA
-785 VIANMKAALFD
+785 VIANMKIALFD
-796 YLCNQPNADYKLD
+796 YLSNQPNADYKLD

-834 NVSFKK
+834 NASFKK

-853 NAMPISQTEKNTIL
+853 NAMPVSQTEKDTIL
-867 KNLKSEKVDVR
+867 KNLKSEKADIR
-878 TSAMNRIATVYAGV
+878 TSAMNRIAAVYAGV

-922 TIATFVSDSVD
+922 TIKTFISDNVD

-959 FMQSTNNKYT
+959 FMQATNNKYT
-969 FRFNKQGKLGIYEAS
+969 FRFDKQGKLGIYEAS

-992 TYNAQRDSVLK
+992 AYNAQQDSVLK

-1039 SIDDVITDPSLLSE
+1039 SIDDVVTDPSLLSE
-1053 QMQADI
+1053 QMQANI

-1093 GSYAFGDIRPMKSSL
+1093 GSYAFGDIRPIKSSL
-1108 IFDSVLINEKTTI
+1108 VGDSVVINEKTTI
-1121 KELIKAKYLY
+1121 KQLIKAKYLY

-1142 DDNSVVASYNSDN
+1142 DDNNVVACYNSDN
-1155 NTIFINRVV
+1155 NTIFVNKVV
-1164 AKTGS
+1164 AKNGS

-1191 VGMNSDWIN
+1191 IGMNSNWIN

-1214 DVRKH
+1214 DVRNH
-1219 RPELFTDIEKGS
+1219 RPELFNDIKKGS
-1231 NTEAEIVNDFVYFAS
+1231 DTEAKIVNDFVYFAS

-1262 YPVVV
+1262 YPVIVN
-1267 SDSKAG
+1267 DSKAG
-1273 TSINFPWGNSYN
+1273 TSINFSWGNSYN
-1285 ITSKLPASMVFTLET
+1285 ITSMAKFGMSLIDYTDLSTL
-1300 FDNNLTKEEIAMYTA
+1300 
-1315 ILNDIYDNNDYS
+1315 YDNILRDKTTEIDFLEWRKTPQSAFIMPDGTIRLLQNDM
-1327 KLESLLSRITPTERN
+1327 
-1342 IIDTFVNLLDVLDAN
+1342 
-1357 NTQYLKIAHVENFEE
+1357 HH
-1372 LAYEL
+1372 YEL
-1377 VIAIDDMILNKSV
+1377 IDSLTHKGTLKVATDYFNTVPEISIQKSGYNLFVAIRVGESITNICQQTLLM
-1390 DSSRSGI
+1390 
-1397 RTKLNSVLDT
+1397 VLDT
-1407 YLLKTKIPQ
+1407 L
-1416 YIYNANYKSLSVT
+1416 
-1429 DLVNLCKNEFSRLPA
+1429 
-1444 TMLPIAQDI
+1444 
-1453 IKQFVDKAVFTVPNI
+1453 
-1468 KIVEYVYDY
+1468 YD
-1477 DGTRQTDVLGF
+1477 Q
-1488 QFGNLI
+1488 
-1494 RYNASFIDSKPNFV
+1494 
-1508 RTYLHE
+1508 
-1514 MVHYLTAPLL
+1514 
-1524 WAKDESNINLTSNTK
+1524 NINFD
-1539 ILLNLYDSI
+1539 IGSI
-1548 YTDLFIGIRK
+1548 Y
-1558 DKSINNKK
+1558 
-1566 ILYPVTKYEE
+1566 
-1576 LASGI
+1576 
-1581 TNEPFL
+1581 
-1587 KYVSTHNILTNEVR
+1587 
-1601 KAVDLKFNTLFE
+1601 
-1613 NDAER
+1613 
-1618 IISVVKGLID
+1618 
-1628 TDTTSDLIRVFKNY
+1628 
-1642 AKDMENTLVYQSQRY
+1642 Y
-1657 TETHSGAFAE
+1657 TEEGQDFVLNSDRAE
-1667 LDHDI
+1667 NSEDLLRKYSI
-1672 LKNKWFRR
+1672 LKKMYN
-1680 ENGKTYYEDD
+1680 T
-1690 PNFAKTSLG
+1690 TSLG
-1699 PVDYDMSLKS
+1699 PTDSDMSLKA
-1709 SNENERK
+1709 SNENERR
-1716 LLENITKEANTIAQ
+1716 LLENITNEANTIAQ
-1730 ANSNMTSEQLT
+1730 TNSNMTFEQLT
-1741 NELQQ
+1741 NALQQ
-1746 KYKFVPADVLREIA
+1746 KYQFVPIDVLREIS
-1760 NDVVNKSKIE
+1760 NGVLNKSEIE

-1777 ITPRKASYK
+1777 IAPEKKLYK
-1786 KKTETKK
+1786 KKIETKK

-1819 MDSGLQKFIVNA
+1819 MDPGLQKFIVNA
-1831 TENINKSLWTKL
+1831 TDKIDKTLWTKL

-1848 TVMDVMD
+1848 RVMDVMD
-1855 YFRDTK
+1855 YLRDAK

-1871 NDSFFQNKNIK
+1871 NNSFFQNKNIK
-1882 TFEQLNRYV
+1882 TFEQLERYV

-1905 KLGYGENL
+1905 RLGYGESL
-1913 VSSTDTKLFEKVLAI
+1913 VSSTNTKLFEKVLEI
-1928 IDNDEKL
+1928 IDQDENL
-1935 KKLYDEIVD
+1935 KKIYDDITE
-1944 RYEYFKKEDRQLII
+1944 RYEYFKKEDRQLTI
-1958 SEKMLRRLW
+1958 SDKMLRRLW

-1977 AGYVAAVAKAA
+1977 AGYVAAVAKVA
-1988 AINKWIITGDANT
+1988 AINKWIITGEADT
-2001 KVAKNL
+2001 KVAKKL

-2014 IQFGDTV
+2014 LKVEDV
-2021 EDKSSQNAFEEIFYS
+2021 LEDKSSQSAFEEIFYS
-2036 ADRKEQVEEIMKIDG
+2036 ANRKEQVEEIMKIAG
-2051 PRYIKE
+2051 PRYIKK
-2057 LMSAGLS
+2057 LMAAGLNQS
-2064 QYQLQEKFHKKWEEL
+2064 QLQNKFHQKWEEL
-2079 LEMND
+2079 LDMED
-2084 IDFAKQYAK
+2084 KEFAKQYAK
-2093 IVRGM
+2093 IVRRM
-2098 SSAEIDTI
+2098 SSAEIDVI

-2112 ADTAGVNVT
+2112 ADTAGVNVNN
-2121 KLSETEATKLAIVA
+2121 LSENEAAKLAIVA
-2135 DSLRNNARTSW
+2135 DGLQESTRSSW

-2155 LRTIKSNLTEKSK
+2155 IRTIKSNLTDKTK
-2168 KRFIKDNTDIFNDN
+2168 KRFIKDNADIFNDN
-2182 FTIKDNLL
+2182 FTLKEDLL
-2190 YIDKNGKRTYTNEA
+2190 YQTKNGKRRYSNE
-2204 SLIELENRIRQLSK
+2204 SNLIELENRIRQLSK
-2218 DVRKNAYSSE
+2218 DVRQNAYSTE
-2228 AALKIQKSF
+2228 ASLRMQKSF
-2237 ERKIKELERE
+2237 KKKIKALERE
-2247 KAKLVEKVLTG
+2247 NAKLVEEVLSG
-2258 KTKKVVTYTIA
+2258 KSKKVVTYTIA
-2269 DEDIVIDTTKQIPPA
+2269 DEEITIDTNKQIPPA

-2290 IEFNKTGTTKT
+2290 IEFDKTGTTKT
-2301 KYVVEG
+2301 KFIVEG

-2316 NKFVSEN
+2316 HTFVAEN
-2323 AEFLAALSQAD
+2323 AEFLASLSQAD

-2349 STNQAGKYSSV
+2349 STNQANKYSSV

-2440 VISTGDVSTIEKAKE
+2440 AISTGDVATIEKAKE
-2455 RMYRNGLLQYKGR
+2455 RMYRNGLIQYKGR

-2495 TSNVIVSSG
+2495 ASNVIVSSG
-2504 NRLGGAI
+2504 NRLGGYI

-2518 LEKLWPKKFKHIDGQ
+2518 LEKLWPKKFKHIEGQ
-2533 YKFIG
+2533 YKFTG

-2548 IKTNIVDNGFLEL
+2548 IKTNIIDNGFLEL

-2619 SDNKSI
+2619 SDNKFI
-2625 DKAALRYFGKMLV
+2625 DKTALRYFGKMLV

-2675 TIETQLKQRLGEGA
+2675 TIEIELKRRLGEGA
-2689 YFMYKQVFPFAA
+2689 YFIYKQVFPFAA

-2741 GENVVSSRFAEYLAK
+2741 GDNVVSSRFAEYLAK

-2770 IGIALAATGHAGI
+2770 IGIALAATGLAGI

-2800 ITVDISNVFGTQGI
+2800 ITVDISNVFSTQGI

-2839 AMFSDSVYSD
+2839 AMFADSVYSD

-2874 FIPNFVSTLSSIVN
+2874 FIPNFVNTLSSIVN
-2888 RYKIKYS
+2888 RHKIKYS
-2895 SGIAGKFERLAVKA
+2895 SGIAGKFEKLAVKA
-2909 IPGIAYAFPKHMDP
+2909 IPGIAYAFPKYMDP

-2929 VPYKAQM
+2929 VLYKAQM
-2936 LVTLVNKLAPFKI
+2936 LITLVNKLAPFNI
-2949 YPYNVSDI
+2949 YPYNVSDV
-2957 EKEAISVGVNRG
+2957 EKEAISVGVNKG
-2969 YLSGRYEINGEK
+2969 QLTGKYEINGEK
-2981 VKLSAEEFQTA
+2981 VKLSAAELQTA

-3004 SELYSNKKSYKVWD
+3004 SELYSNKTSYKVWD

-3029 SKMTNEQ
+3029 GKMTDAQ

-3049 TITKVYML
+3049 IITKVYML

-3077 GIKNAYKKTKDK
+3077 GIKNVYKKTKDK
-3089 EGFIKS
+3089 EGFIKG